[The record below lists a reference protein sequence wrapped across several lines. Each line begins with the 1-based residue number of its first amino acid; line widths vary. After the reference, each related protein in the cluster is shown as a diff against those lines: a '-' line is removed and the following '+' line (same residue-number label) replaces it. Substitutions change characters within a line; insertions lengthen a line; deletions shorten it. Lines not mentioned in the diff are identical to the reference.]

1 MFLLDLETMDEHR
14 DSSDKPACE
23 RNVPVRKNLNM
34 PKTKPCPTPA
44 SKPSSTSADTEDE
57 QAVLRSSS
65 MLSRDSTVT
74 LEERILP
81 TNAEL
86 TEATSSL
93 YSDAASQVRLP
104 ISQLSDAEVL
114 ISGGLTGY
122 PYPENPIQQ
131 QGPCTG

>member
-1 MFLLDLETMDEHR
+1 MDEHR
-14 DSSDKPACE
+14 DSSDKPVCE
-23 RNVPVRKNLNM
+23 RNVPGRKNLNM

-44 SKPSSTSADTEDE
+44 SQQSSTSADTEEE
-57 QAVLRSSS
+57 QAFLRSSS
-65 MLSRDSTVT
+65 SLSRDSSVA

-81 TNAEL
+81 TNAAL

-93 YSDAASQVRLP
+93 HSDAASQGPVP

-114 ISGGLTGY
+114 ISGGLTGG
-122 PYPENPIQQ
+122 PYRENPIHQ